1 MKKSL
6 IIFTFLLTFSYV
18 NAQENKFAVK
28 RASNAV
34 SFISSEMDLTDEQTQ
49 FIEKTLYC
57 QSILKL
63 LGQSVAFIGARKFPF
78 PGTKSCISAKPLRLL
93 TTMACNNLTLT
104 QAASKLCI
112 SLDTANKHMALA
124 KKSLGTGSQANA
136 VYIAVKQGLI
146 DIE

>member
-49 FIEKTLYC
+49 FIEKTLYTKYAENALKIKGKGLSDAQKKEVYRTAATTTRKRLRAEFSKDEV
-57 QSILKL
+57 QSIIDLERE
-63 LGQSVAFIGARKFPF
+63 SF
-78 PGTKSCISAKPLRLL
+78 
-93 TTMACNNLTLT
+93 
-104 QAASKLCI
+104 
-112 SLDTANKHMALA
+112 
-124 KKSLGTGSQANA
+124 KK
-136 VYIAVKQGLI
+136 
-146 DIE
+146 

>member
-49 FIEKTLYC
+49 FIEKTLYTKYAENALKIKGNNLS
-57 QSILKL
+57 QEEKKEVYSKAAAATRKL
-63 LGQSVAFIGARKFPF
+63 LRQEFSKEEVMSIIRLERQSF
-78 PGTKSCISAKPLRLL
+78 
-93 TTMACNNLTLT
+93 
-104 QAASKLCI
+104 
-112 SLDTANKHMALA
+112 
-124 KKSLGTGSQANA
+124 KK
-136 VYIAVKQGLI
+136 
-146 DIE
+146 